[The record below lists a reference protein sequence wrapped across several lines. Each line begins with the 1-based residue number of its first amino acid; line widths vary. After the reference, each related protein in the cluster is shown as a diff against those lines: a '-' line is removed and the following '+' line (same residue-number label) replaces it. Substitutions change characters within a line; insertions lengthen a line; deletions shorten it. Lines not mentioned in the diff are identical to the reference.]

1 MMPAAVIEQIA
12 DMPPGTLGFIA
23 SGKLSRRDYTDVAI
37 PPLREAI
44 ERGEKLRTL
53 YQINPDFHGIEANAL
68 WQDIKA
74 DVGLGIGHYSS
85 WDRMAVVT
93 DTEWLHRASG
103 VYGWLYPGELRLF
116 GLAELDAAKQW
127 LVS

>member
-1 MMPAAVIEQIA
+1 MIETIA
-12 DMPPGTLGFIA
+12 DMPPGTLGFVA
-23 SGKLSRRDYTDVAI
+23 SGKLSRADYVDVAI

-44 ERGEKLRTL
+44 DRGEKLRTL
-53 YQINPDFHGIEANAL
+53 YEIADDFHGIEAGAL

-93 DTEWLHRASG
+93 DIDWLHKASG
-103 VYGWLYPGELRLF
+103 VFGWLYPGELKMF
-116 GLAELDAAKQW
+116 GLAERDAAKQW
-127 LVS
+127 LAA